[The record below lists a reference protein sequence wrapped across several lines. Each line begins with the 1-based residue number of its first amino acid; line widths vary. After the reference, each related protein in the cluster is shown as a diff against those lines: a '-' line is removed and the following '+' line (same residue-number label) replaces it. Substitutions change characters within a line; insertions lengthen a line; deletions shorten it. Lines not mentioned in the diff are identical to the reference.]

1 MQVHELACRSMSLYA
16 VPWDYMS
23 CMQFHELVCSF
34 FFCLSSS
41 QEFRSACCFRHE
53 LSVCLY
59 GTKLSRALIL
69 FICGSYLQKLTCWS
83 LKTGLGSS
91 HKDLALY
98 FFLWPCKNQKGMKN
112 KTGWSDYRL
121 VCILRNVDMPPLLF
135 HHTQVS
141 LDNVHIFMIWWT
153 CWQTTNPSTN
163 KPALWAKSFQDQL
176 SGPYW
181 L

>member
-1 MQVHELACRSMSLYA
+1 MQFPELTWSFMSLHA
-16 VPWDYMS
+16 VSWA
-23 CMQFHELVCSF
+23 CLQFLFLSEQLTRISK
-34 FFCLSSS
+34 CLLSPTWA
-41 QEFRSACCFRHE
+41 EGVI

-112 KTGWSDYRL
+112 KTEWSDYRL
-121 VCILRNVDMPPLLF
+121 VCILRNVDIPPLLF